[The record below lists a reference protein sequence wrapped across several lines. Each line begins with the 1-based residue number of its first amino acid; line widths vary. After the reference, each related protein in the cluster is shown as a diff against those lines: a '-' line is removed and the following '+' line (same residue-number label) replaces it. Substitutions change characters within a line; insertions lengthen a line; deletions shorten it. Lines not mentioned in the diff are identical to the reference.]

1 MRPLKR
7 VIFNDMMEAI
17 FINDFSPSETDF
29 DMCVR
34 YLFEQ
39 LYKDDVIMRDE
50 IMDNYGEYY
59 AYYIRLQQN
68 YVYNNL
74 PF

>member
-7 VIFNDMMEAI
+7 VIFNDMMDAI
-17 FINDFSPSETDF
+17 FINDFSPSETDYKLCLDFLF
-29 DMCVR
+29 D
-34 YLFEQ
+34 YF
-39 LYKDDVIMRDE
+39 YNDDVAMRDE
-50 IMDNYGEYY
+50 IMDNYDEYY

-68 YVYNNL
+68 HIYTIL